1 MTSNRSVR
9 RAAAAALGAGAVLLG
24 VAGPAGLIM
33 AGPAAA
39 DPPPNCTTADMT
51 GIMSGVS
58 AAMSSYLFTHPDVN
72 AFFTGLQGL
81 PKDQV
86 KTKTQ
91 QYLDANPQIRAEL
104 DGIRQPSTDFRNRCG
119 LIQRPLA
126 PGVV

>member
-1 MTSNRSVR
+1 MTFNRSVR
-9 RAAAAALGAGAVLLG
+9 RAAAAALGAGAVLLS
-24 VAGPAGLIM
+24 V

-58 AAMSSYLFTHPDVN
+58 AAMSTYLFTHPDVN

-81 PKDQV
+81 PKAQV
-86 KTKTQ
+86 KTQTQ
-91 QYLDANPQIRAEL
+91 QYLDANPGIRADL

>member
-9 RAAAAALGAGAVLLG
+9 RAAAAAIGAGAVLLS
-24 VAGPAGLIM
+24 VAGPAGLLL

-58 AAMSSYLFTHPDVN
+58 AAMSNYLFTHPDVN
-72 AFFTGLQGL
+72 AFFSGLQGL

-86 KTKTQ
+86 KTQTQ
-91 QYLDANPQIRAEL
+91 QYLNANPQIRADL
-104 DGIRQPSTDFRNRCG
+104 DGIRQPSTDFRSRCG
-119 LIQRPLA
+119 LPQRPLA
-126 PGVV
+126 PGVI

>member
-9 RAAAAALGAGAVLLG
+9 RAAAAAFGAGAVLLS
-24 VAGPAGLIM
+24 VAGPAGLVL

-51 GIMSGVS
+51 GIMAGVS
-58 AAMSSYLFTHPDVN
+58 AAMSNYLFTHPDVN
-72 AFFTGLQGL
+72 AFFTSLQGQS
-81 PKDQV
+81 KAQI
-86 KTKTQ
+86 KTQTQ

-104 DGIRQPSTDFRNRCG
+104 DGVRQPSTDFRARCG
-119 LIQRPLA
+119 LPQRPIA